1 MTAVNSAVVNVK
13 QLVYAVMTDKDTET
27 YGAVTALSPLINIKI
42 APASDMA
49 KLYAD
54 GRQVENKSYIGDIG
68 IDIETQD
75 LPLEVQAELLGHALD
90 TSTGVM
96 TYNEADDAP
105 YVAIGYEREKA
116 NGKSRFVWLYKTMF
130 KEVDEEG
137 KTKEDKMEFQTP
149 KLSGTAIAN
158 KNGDWKKVADEDVKG
173 SAITDFLATVPVS
186 EPYDS
191 VAPTVT
197 TVPLDAAT
205 GVAVGASV
213 VYTFSKAINPAD
225 VTDGNFFLL
234 KSGANVA
241 CGLTLGTSNTVVTM
255 KPSSN
260 MSSGTYMAI
269 CTKDVRSAAGVKLAA
284 AKITSFTV

>member
-1 MTAVNSAVVNVK
+1 M
-13 QLVYAVMTDKDTET
+13 
-27 YGAVTALSPLINIKI
+27 
-42 APASDMA
+42 
-49 KLYAD
+49 
-54 GRQVENKSYIGDIG
+54 
-68 IDIETQD
+68 
-75 LPLEVQAELLGHALD
+75 
-90 TSTGVM
+90 TGVQ
-96 TYNEADDAP
+96 TCALPIYNEADDAP

-116 NGKSRFVWLYKTMF
+116 NGKSRFIWLYKTMF

-173 SAITDFLATVPVS
+173 SAITDFLATVPIS

-241 CGLTLGTSNTVVTM
+241 CGLTLGTSNTVVTISQVPICLPGRIWQFAPRM
-255 KPSSN
+255 CEARRGSN
-260 MSSGTYMAI
+260 LRPPRLPVSQFNFMGA
-269 CTKDVRSAAGVKLAA
+269 
-284 AKITSFTV
+284 